1 MTSLCETKCTYCRY
15 SFELVQVYIV
25 VYYVYLDPFF
35 GCKLSP
41 LWAFVHTNFS
51 VTSQEAKKLAFFSQ
65 MQPTGTFSDVED
77 LLNRTIIHNLIN
89 VPVRSKSVFNISSCL
104 LICLT
109 VLYAYDVHY

>member
-1 MTSLCETKCTYCRY
+1 MCGSVLCM
-15 SFELVQVYIV
+15 YISI
-25 VYYVYLDPFF
+25 LF
-35 GCKLSP
+35 GCKLS

-89 VPVRSKSVFNISSCL
+89 VLVRSKSMKHIRSCL

-109 VLYAYDVHY
+109 VLYAYYLHYLI